1 MKGKYNMLKK
11 ILAISAAVIF
21 TFSCGCQDG
30 KTNYVNKGS
39 SREVTLS
46 SDIESS
52 DTNSGQS
59 DDNLVVLQT
68 IKENYAGLYTGE
80 VTETKGN
87 AKEKANGKMMI
98 NSNLTLSVSAA
109 LKESKGIY
117 FNGVYGNYSTM
128 KNGNE
133 TNYYGIEQG
142 ILLKDYFIT
151 HFVDALVNKGL
162 LTISNDKSKI
172 KIDVTNNSLYS
183 ALCSAIEK
191 MADDYEAVYL
201 LTKDNKEFND
211 YIKEILGGEYNTEH
225 GISSN
230 AYKEY
235 LANWALIFTD
245 KLISNES
252 SPFNF
257 TVIID
262 KDMNIEFEYA
272 TRINDSDYSLA
283 GKLKKESSDTTNIDK
298 AEKNDAELL
307 KKTKKDTKNA
317 DNSQADENSQKD
329 ISDNKVNSIS
339 SDISSFAEE
348 SSIKENS
355 SNSEVK

>member
-1 MKGKYNMLKK
+1 MLKK
-11 ILAISAAVIF
+11 ILALSAAVIF
-21 TFSCGCQDG
+21 VFSCGCQDG
-30 KTNYVNKGS
+30 KTKYVNKGS
-39 SREVTLS
+39 SREVTSS
-46 SDIESS
+46 SDIDSS
-52 DTNSGQS
+52 DTDSSQPDES
-59 DDNLVVLQT
+59 YAVLQT

-80 VTETKGN
+80 VTEIKEKTE
-87 AKEKANGKMMI
+87 EKANGKMMI
-98 NSNLTLSVSAA
+98 NSNLTFSVSAA

-117 FNGVYGNYSTM
+117 FNGVYGNYSTLNSG
-128 KNGNE
+128 KE

-142 ILLKDYFIT
+142 VVLKDFFIT
-151 HFVDALVNKGL
+151 HFIDALADKGL

-211 YIKEILGGEYNTEH
+211 YIKQILGGEYNTEH

-272 TRINDSDYSLA
+272 SKINGSDYSLA
-283 GKLKKESSDTTNIDK
+283 GKMKKESSDTTNIDK

-307 KKTKKDTKNA
+307 NKMKEGIKN
-317 DNSQADENSQKD
+317 DDSSQVNEGLQVD
-329 ISDNKVNSIS
+329 ISDNKDNPIS
-339 SDISSFAEE
+339 SDSSSLTEK
-348 SSIKENS
+348 SSIKDNS

>member
-1 MKGKYNMLKK
+1 M
-11 ILAISAAVIF
+11 
-21 TFSCGCQDG
+21 
-30 KTNYVNKGS
+30 
-39 SREVTLS
+39 
-46 SDIESS
+46 
-52 DTNSGQS
+52 
-59 DDNLVVLQT
+59 
-68 IKENYAGLYTGE
+68 
-80 VTETKGN
+80 
-87 AKEKANGKMMI
+87 
-98 NSNLTLSVSAA
+98 
-109 LKESKGIY
+109 
-117 FNGVYGNYSTM
+117 
-128 KNGNE
+128 
-133 TNYYGIEQG
+133 
-142 ILLKDYFIT
+142 
-151 HFVDALVNKGL
+151 
-162 LTISNDKSKI
+162 
-172 KIDVTNNSLYS
+172 
-183 ALCSAIEK
+183 
-191 MADDYEAVYL
+191 
-201 LTKDNKEFND
+201 TKDNKEFND

-245 KLISNES
+245 KLINNES

-307 KKTKKDTKNA
+307 KKTKNA

-329 ISDNKVNSIS
+329 ISDNKINSIS